1 MGETVSFKVFL
12 KDSESA
18 GNDEVRRFVLDRDVS
33 TSFTY
38 LQEKLCSVFPQLKQK
53 NFSISWTDEDGD
65 SVTIGLDEE
74 LIIALTEMPGP
85 LYKLVVNVKSQK
97 KEENPKQGK
106 SDSSSENQI
115 HPGVTCDSC
124 EKQPIEGYRY
134 KCVVCDDYDLCGSC
148 EAAGRHPGHNMMRI
162 ANPEMVFPQRLFK
175 RIHKMQER
183 AEKSRSRHGREQ
195 ADPAAGQSGTGAVP
209 PPPFGFPGRG
219 RGMFRG
225 RGMHGFG
232 GMRGMGGMGGMRGC
246 SGVGAWAG
254 PAFDA
259 MMRGWMGEQPMGNQQ
274 NQQESNNSSNHTSE
288 HQQAHEAAFEA
299 AQEAHE
305 QAHNAANE
313 AAAAAAAAQE
323 AHNAAFQEFSTMT
336 GNADYLKNVGSFVAA
351 ALDPLGIDVQVDIET
366 PEGTRDTVKSST
378 RTASSSSSSSSS
390 STTSSVVEQEETG
403 DKKDEVEKVKE
414 PETAKPKPES
424 KPQSDDEEWTVVE
437 DKKDDQNTV
446 EIPIKIIREEKKE
459 QIYPSLPEEAAA
471 TTPTTSSHPDPK
483 IQVALQA
490 MMNMGFS
497 NEGGWLTSL
506 LEAKNGDIG
515 KVLDILQP
523 VKK

>member
-1 MGETVSFKVFL
+1 MGSSTWLTVLTAHYFDRKNQNNNKEKMSETVSFKVFL
-12 KDSESA
+12 KDSENA

-38 LQEKLCSVFPQLKQK
+38 LQEKLCAVFPQLKQK
-53 NFSISWTDEDGD
+53 IFSISWTDEDGD
-65 SVTIGLDEE
+65 SVTIGL
-74 LIIALTEMPGP
+74 TEMPGP
-85 LYKLVVNVKSQK
+85 LYKLVVSVKSQK
-97 KEENPKQGK
+97 IEENIKKGK
-106 SDSSSENQI
+106 NDAKNENQI
-115 HPGVTCDSC
+115 HAGVTCDSC

-148 EAAGRHPGHNMMRI
+148 EAEGRHPGHNMMRI
-162 ANPEMVFPQRLFK
+162 SNPEMVFPQRLFK

-183 AEKSRSRHGREQ
+183 AEKSRSRQGREQ
-195 ADPAAGQSGTGAVP
+195 ADPTTGGQSG
-209 PPPFGFPGRG
+209 R
-219 RGMFRG
+219 
-225 RGMHGFG
+225 
-232 GMRGMGGMGGMRGC
+232 RGC

-259 MMRGWMGEQPMGNQQ
+259 MMRGWMGEHPTGDQENQQ
-274 NQQESNNSSNHTSE
+274 QSNESTTHSFE
-288 HQQAHEAAFEA
+288 HQNAHEAAFEA

-323 AHNAAFQEFSTMT
+323 AQNAAFQEFSGMTMT

-366 PEGTRDTVKSST
+366 PDGNRDTVKSST
-378 RTASSSSSSSSS
+378 RSTSSSSSS
-390 STTSSVVEQEETG
+390 STSFSTSQTDG
-403 DKKDEVEKVKE
+403 QDGIGKKKKDVDEKLK
-414 PETAKPKPES
+414 KPKMANS
-424 KPQSDDEEWTVVE
+424 KPKSRQQSDDEEWTVVE
-437 DKKDDQNTV
+437 DKSMDKKSV
-446 EIPIKIIREEKKE
+446 EIPIKIIQEEKTKEKKVEKKE
-459 QIYPSLPEEAAA
+459 ERKGQIYPSLSDDTSA
-471 TTPTTSSHPDPK
+471 TAPTPSTRSHDPK
-483 IQVALQA
+483 IEVALQA

>member
-1 MGETVSFKVFL
+1 MSAESVSFKVFL
-12 KDSESA
+12 KDKEHA
-18 GNDEVRRFVLDRDVS
+18 EEVRRFVVDKDVS

-38 LQEKLCSVFPQLKQK
+38 LQEKLCTVFPQLKQK
-53 NFSISWTDEDGD
+53 IFSVNWTDEDGD
-65 SVTIGLDEE
+65 NVTIGMDEE
-74 LIIALTEMPGP
+74 LIIALTEMSGP
-85 LYKLVVNVKSQK
+85 VYKLIVLIKNEEKFGNSGNNQKETTEAKSL
-97 KEENPKQGK
+97 
-106 SDSSSENQI
+106 I
-115 HPGVTCDSC
+115 HHGITCDSC
-124 EKQPIEGYRY
+124 EKTPIEGYRY
-134 KCVVCDDYDLCGSC
+134 KCVVCDDFDLCGNC

-183 AEKSRSRHGREQ
+183 AEKSRSRHEKEQ
-195 ADPAAGQSGTGAVP
+195 GDSSCPPAGGHVP

-225 RGMHGFG
+225 RGFG
-232 GMRGMGGMGGMRGC
+232 GMRGMGPMRGC

-259 MMRGWMGEQPMGNQQ
+259 MMRGWMGEQPGQPQSGSSSPKANQH
-274 NQQESNNSSNHTSE
+274 SAE

-305 QAHNAANE
+305 QAHHAATE
-313 AAAAAAAAQE
+313 AAAAATATASQD
-323 AHNAAFQEFSTMT
+323 AHQAAFEQFTTTMN
-336 GNADYLKNVGSFVAA
+336 GNAEYLKNVGTFVAA

-366 PEGTRDTVKSST
+366 PEGQRSTVQ
-378 RTASSSSSSSSS
+378 TASSSSSSSSTS
-390 STTSSVVEQEETG
+390 RSSSVATDQKTKETSAEGTEKIEEPTSAKTG
-403 DKKDEVEKVKE
+403 
-414 PETAKPKPES
+414 
-424 KPQSDDEEWTVVE
+424 SDDEEWTVVE
-437 DKKDDQNTV
+437 
-446 EIPIKIIREEKKE
+446 EKKE
-459 QIYPSLPEEAAA
+459 ESAKEMPIQVPKDEEVSKIYPSLPDNQ
-471 TTPTTSSHPDPK
+471 TTSSGSTSTASVTTNASGSTVTSHANPK

-506 LEAKNGDIG
+506 LEAKDGDIG